1 MEKPDSE
8 PVQIMIA
15 CEQCNFLSEDLT
27 ACSECGNS
35 LVIDISG
42 NVEDGLNL
50 GKEVLQTKLNR
61 KREITPLGMYLKEQ
75 KKNLK
80 ELKSARNLDLASA
93 FQSWGKLSEEEKAKY
108 KQMSLRDKELVRS
121 QAGRKETLFAA
132 DEKKERNRI
141 KNMKDAERMAIER
154 KNIEML
160 KKDVHCS
167 KTLVSAM
174 LVEKREALLGLD
186 KDVGCCQ
193 EEIENLSRELLVSEK
208 LVEVKKGKLR
218 LLKKEY
224 KELFV
229 RRNNCAEMK

>member
-1 MEKPDSE
+1 
-8 PVQIMIA
+8 
-15 CEQCNFLSEDLT
+15 
-27 ACSECGNS
+27 
-35 LVIDISG
+35 
-42 NVEDGLNL
+42 
-50 GKEVLQTKLNR
+50 
-61 KREITPLGMYLKEQ
+61 MYLKEQ

-160 KKDVHCS
+160 
-167 KTLVSAM
+167 
-174 LVEKREALLGLD
+174 
-186 KDVGCCQ
+186 
-193 EEIENLSRELLVSEK
+193 I
-208 LVEVKKGKLR
+208 
-218 LLKKEY
+218 
-224 KELFV
+224 
-229 RRNNCAEMK
+229 